1 MFRRGVVSVCVETP
15 FPRDQASHGNTI
27 PCDSR
32 VVLRVLFCALVTVAL
47 VSSVVPAEATQCPQD
62 YKEKALESADV
73 AFVGRVTATERPD
86 RDRENRV
93 TLDVD
98 RVYKGEPGPVVLV
111 LVSGFKGGLP
121 FERGKRYL
129 VFADRDEE
137 GRLWVYDCSGT
148 VEEMYAA
155 EALAL
160 VGNPAAIEPSGPAPS
175 GDTAASSAP
184 VPSARPSGEPA
195 SAASSAPPVDASP
208 PPPPPPQAGGC
219 GSCVVGTEPVGG
231 LDAFWGAG
239 LVCAVLARD
248 RARRRFRKGLRFFQ
262 R

>member
-1 MFRRGVVSVCVETP
+1 MVRIP
-15 FPRDQASHGNTI
+15 FLALRVTVLLLLVLCAGAAQASQ
-27 PCDSR
+27 CLEDSR
-32 VVLRVLFCALVTVAL
+32 
-47 VSSVVPAEATQCPQD
+47 
-62 YKEKALESADV
+62 KKALESADV
-73 AFVGRVTATERPD
+73 AFFGRVVITERPD

-93 TLDVD
+93 TLSVEK
-98 RVYKGEPGPVVLV
+98 VFKGEPGPVVLV

-148 VEEMYAA
+148 VEETYAA

-160 VGNPAAIEPSGPAPS
+160 VNNPPATEPSGPAPS
-175 GDTAASSAP
+175 GSAPAPSSSAPASSASATPPAEPADAASSP
-184 VPSARPSGEPA
+184 RPIESH
-195 SAASSAPPVDASP
+195 P

-219 GSCVVGTEPVGG
+219 GSCAMGSEPGGG
-231 LDAFWGAG
+231 LAALFGAG
-239 LVCAVLARD
+239 LVFAALTRD
-248 RARRRFRKGLRFFQ
+248 QGRRRFRKGLRFFQ

>member
-1 MFRRGVVSVCVETP
+1 MVRIP
-15 FPRDQASHGNTI
+15 FLALRVAVLLLFFLCAGAAEASQ
-27 PCDSR
+27 CLEDSR
-32 VVLRVLFCALVTVAL
+32 
-47 VSSVVPAEATQCPQD
+47 
-62 YKEKALESADV
+62 KKALESAEV
-73 AFVGRVTATERPD
+73 AFFGRVVITERPD

-93 TLDVD
+93 TLSVEK
-98 RVYKGEPGPVVLV
+98 VYKGEPGPVVLV

-148 VEEMYAA
+148 VEETYAA

-160 VGNPAAIEPSGPAPS
+160 VNNPPATEPGMPVP
-175 GDTAASSAP
+175 ASSAP
-184 VPSARPSGEPA
+184 APSASSTPAPSARPSAEPA

-208 PPPPPPQAGGC
+208 PPPPPTQAGGC
-219 GSCVVGTEPVGG
+219 GSCAMGSEPGGG
-231 LDAFWGAG
+231 LAALFGAG
-239 LVCAVLARD
+239 LVFAALTRD
-248 RARRRFRKGLRFFQ
+248 QGRRRFRKGLRFFQ